1 MKQKI
6 LTSLLCSFLLLL
18 GTLQKSDQEDSK
30 AALAAVRMTSS
41 ISRLQLTTVFSD
53 QELLTKLKSSQV
65 KVIAAGHVSGQL
77 ALFISGSGSKTDF
90 SGGYQVTVGSDPGDG
105 RFDVDSVEKL
115 AGKYSGFG
123 KATDSM
129 FLCSDSDSSSSLIAM
144 NSDNVYAFNLGE
156 NKLTPLNIDNDAM
169 AVCYKSGEIFFSSS
183 KPKHYYKLKS
193 GGNVTLF
200 HFDSKTIAS
209 ATGCSSQNTLG
220 HLCAT
225 GKGGDAKITISDSC
239 SGSPPSDITA
249 GYVGDSKAYLFDKD
263 NAVYYFDA
271 SIFQG
276 GGQQSVKLT
285 KVPSSQAWF
294 TLASISTANPHGKLL
309 FKNLFFSAIFHFQFF
324 LFTPFRIEHHYQR
337 RYWHQNDYHYRRRR
351 RSPHPVHRC
360 WAPLLLQGRQE
371 RRRRRQGEEE
381 GE

>member
-144 NSDNVYAFNLGE
+144 DSDNVWAFNLGQ
-156 NKLTPLNIDNDAM
+156 NKLTPLPIVPGAM
-169 AVCYKSGEIFFSSS
+169 SACYQSGEIFFSSN
-183 KPKHYYKLKS
+183 KPKHYFQLEN
-193 GGNVTLF
+193 GNVTLSEF
-200 HFDSKTIAS
+200 VSATIAS
-209 ATGCSSQNTLG
+209 AKICTPLITLG
-220 HLCAT
+220 QLCAT
-225 GKGGDAKITISDSC
+225 GKGGDAKITISSSC

-249 GYVGDSKAYLFDKD
+249 GYVGDSKAYLFDGS

-271 SIFQG
+271 SVFKAG

-285 KVPSSQAWF
+285 KVPSFQAWF
-294 TLASISTANPHGKLL
+294 TLASISTANPHGKCCTITLQNPPFLL
-309 FKNLFFSAIFHFQFF
+309 
-324 LFTPFRIEHHYQR
+324 
-337 RYWHQNDYHYRRRR
+337 
-351 RSPHPVHRC
+351 
-360 WAPLLLQGRQE
+360 
-371 RRRRRQGEEE
+371 
-381 GE
+381 